1 MANISAQKI
10 TTTNK
15 TEVSLDVDSFKSM
28 VFTNTHATDAVSID
42 LWIVDQN
49 GSSVTATDVYVNT
62 SYVGSTPGIS
72 TAVTVDNGSGA
83 DSDAADDEFLN
94 ERIYD
99 SAGNFHGICT
109 AVASLTSLTFGS
121 GLIKSLANNTILH
134 VGTRFF
140 LLNNIEIPN
149 GVSFRI
155 TGSDFDFDNNNYNLY
170 INSSD
175 ANGNIDI
182 ITRY

>member
-1 MANISAQKI
+1 MNRLSHSKI
-10 TTTNK
+10 IPYNMYQGYSPDTNNYLYRVTDTDFDDK

-121 GLIKSLANNTILH
+121 
-134 VGTRFF
+134 
-140 LLNNIEIPN
+140 
-149 GVSFRI
+149 
-155 TGSDFDFDNNNYNLY
+155 
-170 INSSD
+170 
-175 ANGNIDI
+175 
-182 ITRY
+182 